1 MSDAPSASVTL
12 SPPRV
17 PRPLLIALIAVSAVV
32 GLVWLVWAALF
43 HSTPAVAGQMSGFR
57 VVSDT
62 EIVVT
67 LTVDRRDPAQPVTC
81 RVLAQGADFDPVGE
95 QQVQV
100 PGASARV
107 VNTEVRLSRSGGR
120 LTASVKGVKFPET
133 ARRVLIPLTDVRERD
148 PDRLVDP
155 GGLRQAAA

>member
-1 MSDAPSASVTL
+1 MSDAAERLRLRYP
-12 SPPRV
+12 PPRV
-17 PRPLLIALIAVSAVV
+17 PRPLLIALVAVGVVV
-32 GLVWLVWAALF
+32 GLVWLVWAALI

-81 RVLAQGADFDPVGE
+81 RVLAQGAGLAPVGE

-107 VNTEVRLSRSGGR
+107 VNTEVRLVTLRR
-120 LTASVKGVKFPET
+120 ALTASVEGCE
-133 ARRVLIPLTDVRERD
+133 IS
-148 PDRLVDP
+148 
-155 GGLRQAAA
+155 

>member
-1 MSDAPSASVTL
+1 MSDAAERLRLRYPPS
-12 SPPRV
+12 RV
-17 PRPLLIALIAVSAVV
+17 PRPLVIALVAAGVVV
-32 GLVWLVWAALF
+32 GLAWLIWAGLF
-43 HSTPAVAGQMSGFR
+43 HATPAVAGQMSGFR

-100 PGASARV
+100 EGASARV
-107 VNTEVRLSRSGGR
+107 VNTEVKLVTLRRA
-120 LTASVKGVKFPET
+120 LTASVQGCEI
-133 ARRVLIPLTDVRERD
+133 A
-148 PDRLVDP
+148 
-155 GGLRQAAA
+155 